1 MILSWSRNSRY
12 ILTGSKDWNVV
23 VWDLASD
30 RDPPRRR
37 STIRFDV
44 PVISAYFHPKNR
56 CILYPFDICDSDW
69 RAHTQRSKI
78 VLVLLSSGEVY
89 IVDHRREYKGRYE
102 LMEVLDESDDEGQYN
117 RSRCVKVAFSHCL
130 RS

>member
-12 ILTGSKDWNVV
+12 VLTGSKDWNVV

-44 PVISAYFHPKNR
+44 PVITAYFHPKNR
-56 CILYPFDICDSDW
+56 CVLCSIRNTGLH
-69 RAHTQRSKI
+69 AHNHGSKI
-78 VLVLLSSGEVY
+78 ILVLLSSGEVY
-89 IVDHRREYKGRYE
+89 IVDQRREFKGRYE

-117 RSRCVKVAFSHCL
+117 RSRCARNTVLPRLS
-130 RS
+130 S